1 MFDWFWEFLYGLIK
15 VPLFCIDF
23 ILRLANMIC
32 GIESIKVNGEETE
45 LTYYFLSSS
54 EIMDAF
60 KYVCIIGFV
69 LLILFT
75 VYRLIR
81 GQTEHFAGKTPQKIC
96 LDTAKTVLYF
106 LLVPGLML
114 LATVAVTTF
123 MRAIYDAT
131 SFGDSSL
138 GSSMFTIFAEEA
150 YNGSLDKETALNM
163 FRSGELDYYDTA
175 TVASY
180 FKLSKINFF
189 LGFLGSIAVFLMLG
203 LALLSFVERV
213 ISIVILFVIS
223 PVSISSSVL
232 DEGARFKLWRDQVIN
247 KFLIAYGGIIALN
260 IFMLL
265 MSVTNRIDFFDN
277 SFLNGLTKLAFVLGG
292 ALACRRGMELV
303 GNLISQGAGSQEMRD
318 QAHALGGMAAAAHMA
333 GKVVGGVA
341 KGVKG
346 YFNAGKTLFE
356 QATGKPIMSA
366 IVDKINGNVDQ
377 ANARQAQE
385 EKENRFIEK
394 LNRGGMSSGGANQ
407 IQNTLSGGAQNAPT
421 TPPGNGASNAGGQQ
435 NNGGQKQD
443 DKVNNQASDTI
454 KQSLQNQ
461 QQAKQQPQQQQESD
475 KHQ

>member
-23 ILRLANMIC
+23 ILRLANMLC
-32 GIESIKVNGEETE
+32 GIESIEVNGEKKEI
-45 LTYYFLSSS
+45 TYYFLSSD

-60 KYVCIIGFV
+60 KYVCIIGFI
-69 LLILFT
+69 LLMLFT

-81 GQTEHFAGKTPQKIC
+81 GQAEHFAGKTPQKIC
-96 LDTAKTVLYF
+96 GDTAKTVLYF
-106 LLVPGLML
+106 LLVPAFML

-123 MRAIYDAT
+123 MRAIYAAT
-131 SFGDSSL
+131 SFGDASL

-189 LGFLGSIAVFLMLG
+189 LGFLGSIAVLLMLG
-203 LALLSFVERV
+203 LTLLSFVERV
-213 ISIVILFVIS
+213 ISIMILFVIS
-223 PVSISSSVL
+223 PISISSSIL

-247 KFLIAYGGIIALN
+247 KFLLAYGGIIALN

-265 MSVTNRIDFFDN
+265 MSVINRITFFDN
-277 SFLNGLTKLAFVLGG
+277 SFMNGLTKLVFVLGG
-292 ALACRRGMELV
+292 ALACRRGMELI

-318 QAHALGGMAAAAHMA
+318 QTHALGGMAMAGNMA

-346 YFNAGKTLFE
+346 YFNAGKTMLE
-356 QATGKPIMSA
+356 QVTGKPIMSS
-366 IVDKINGNVDQ
+366 IMDKINGNVDQ
-377 ANARQAQE
+377 IKARQAQE

-394 LNRGGMSSGGANQ
+394 LNRGGMTGGVTNQ
-407 IQNTLSGGAQNAPT
+407 LQNTLNGRAQSAPA
-421 TPPGNGASNAGGQQ
+421 GNVSPNAGGKQ

-461 QQAKQQPQQQQESD
+461 QQANQQPQQQQKQQESD

>member
-23 ILRLANMIC
+23 ILRLANMLC
-32 GIESIKVNGEETE
+32 GIESIEVNGEKKEI
-45 LTYYFLSSS
+45 TYYFLSSD

-60 KYVCIIGFV
+60 KYVCIIGFI
-69 LLILFT
+69 LLMLFT

-81 GQTEHFAGKTPQKIC
+81 GQAEHFAGKTPQKIC
-96 LDTAKTVLYF
+96 GDTAKTVLYF
-106 LLVPGLML
+106 LLVPGFML

-123 MRAIYDAT
+123 MRAIYAAT
-131 SFGDSSL
+131 SFGDASL

-189 LGFLGSIAVFLMLG
+189 LGFLGSIAVLLMLG
-203 LALLSFVERV
+203 LTLLSFVERV
-213 ISIVILFVIS
+213 ISIMILFVIS
-223 PVSISSSVL
+223 PISISSSIL

-247 KFLIAYGGIIALN
+247 KFLLAYGGIIALN

-265 MSVTNRIDFFDN
+265 MSVINRITFFDN
-277 SFLNGLTKLAFVLGG
+277 SFMNGLTKLVFVLGG
-292 ALACRRGMELV
+292 ALACRRGMELI

-318 QAHALGGMAAAAHMA
+318 QTHALGGMSMAGHMA

-346 YFNAGKTLFE
+346 YFNAGKTMFE
-356 QATGKPIMSA
+356 QATGKPIMSS
-366 IVDKINGNVDQ
+366 IMDKINGNVDQ
-377 ANARQAQE
+377 IKARQAQE

-394 LNRGGMSSGGANQ
+394 LNRGGMMGGGANQ
-407 IQNTLSGGAQNAPT
+407 LQNTLNGRAQSAPA
-421 TPPGNGASNAGGQQ
+421 GNVSPNAGGKQ

-461 QQAKQQPQQQQESD
+461 QQANQQPQQQQKQQESD